1 MNGARWSVVVV
12 ILMIAGIV
20 AIWPRSEAPP
30 DTPQGPPEPDLAAA
44 RTDADL
50 PACTTSTGST
60 AGPADLAGVGAQCL
74 ADGSTVDLAGALAGR
89 PVLVNVW
96 ATWCPPCK
104 EELPVLAEYAAQPD
118 AIDVVGLAVQSRPA
132 DALELLAALDVRLPT
147 LFDENG
153 AAERALRVPKA
164 LPTSYLIGADGSVTK
179 VSEPLVF
186 RSVDE
191 VRQAVAAGGAR

>member
-20 AIWPRSEAPP
+20 AIWPRSETPP
-30 DTPQGPPEPDLAAA
+30 ETPQGPPEPDLAAA
-44 RTDADL
+44 RSEADL
-50 PACTTSTGST
+50 PACTTSPD
-60 AGPADLAGVGAQCL
+60 GPAELVGVGTQCL
-74 ADGSTVDLAGALAGR
+74 ADGSAVDLAGALGGR

-96 ATWCPPCK
+96 ASWCPPCK

-118 AIDVVGLAVQSRPA
+118 AIDVIGLAVQSRPA

-153 AAERALRVPKA
+153 AAERALKVPKS
-164 LPTSYLIGADGSVTK
+164 LPTSYLIGADGSVVRVT
-179 VSEPLVF
+179 EPLVF

-191 VRQAVAAGGAR
+191 VRQAVAAGGAG

>member
-30 DTPQGPPEPDLAAA
+30 ETPQGPPEPDLAAA
-44 RTDADL
+44 RSEADL
-50 PACTTSTGST
+50 PECTTSSP
-60 AGPADLAGVGAQCL
+60 GPTELAGVGAQCL
-74 ADGSTVDLAGALAGR
+74 ADGSTVDLAAALAGR

-118 AIDVVGLAVQSRPA
+118 AIDVVGLAVQSRQA

-147 LFDENG
+147 LFDEDG

-164 LPTSYLIGADGSVTK
+164 LPASYLIGADGTVVK

-191 VRQAVAAGGAR
+191 VRQAVAAGGAG

>member
-30 DTPQGPPEPDLAAA
+30 ETPQGPPEPDLAAA
-44 RTDADL
+44 RSQADL
-50 PACTTSTGST
+50 PECTTSPD
-60 AGPADLAGVGAQCL
+60 GPAELAGVGAQCL
-74 ADGSTVDLAGALAGR
+74 ADGATVDLAGALAGR

-153 AAERALRVPKA
+153 AAERALRVPN
-164 LPTSYLIGADGSVTK
+164 LPASYLIGADGSVAK

>member
-1 MNGARWSVVVV
+1 VKGARWSVVVV

-30 DTPQGPPEPDLAAA
+30 ETPQGPPEPDLAAA
-44 RTDADL
+44 RSEADL
-50 PACTTSTGST
+50 PACATSPESP
-60 AGPADLAGVGAQCL
+60 AGPAELAGVAAQCL
-74 ADGSTVDLAGALAGR
+74 ADGSAVDLAGALAGR

-96 ATWCPPCK
+96 ASWCPPCK

-118 AIDVVGLAVQSRPA
+118 AIDVVGLAVQSRQA

-153 AAERALRVPKA
+153 AAERAFRVPQA
-164 LPTSYLIGADGSVTK
+164 LPASYLIGADGSVVK
-179 VSEPLVF
+179 VSWPLVF
-186 RSVDE
+186 HSADE
-191 VRQAVAAGGAR
+191 VRQAVAAGGAG

>member
-30 DTPQGPPEPDLAAA
+30 ETPQGPPEPDLAAA
-44 RTDADL
+44 RSEADL
-50 PACTTSTGST
+50 PACTISPD
-60 AGPADLAGVGAQCL
+60 GPAELAGVDAQCL
-74 ADGSTVDLAGALAGR
+74 ADGSVVDLGGALAGR

-118 AIDVVGLAVQSRPA
+118 AIDVVGLAVQSRQA

-164 LPTSYLIGADGSVTK
+164 LPASYLIGADGSVTK

-186 RSVDE
+186 RSADE
-191 VRQAVAAGGAR
+191 VRQAVAAGGAG